1 MPNSSRRSVKK
12 NKTLCGQCRMVVEE
26 AKDDNIECDK
36 CGKIFHALCTKLD
49 KRQYDQLLKNSEE
62 EYVCHLC
69 NGDDTTAGTVREE
82 LLRIQSRL
90 NKLDQLQDSMNFM
103 SQKFDEVLKG
113 ISENKKKIQNIE
125 KENKNLKMEIKTLKD
140 SVKILNDQRVK
151 NDCVVSGVHINNDIS
166 AADAVIQISKLVGVE
181 ITKETIDDAYFLKT
195 KNQSNTKKSLVV
207 KFNSKTAKE
216 KLMSVKSKL
225 KNNEITKTV
234 YVNDFLSKESMELL
248 NYARTLK
255 SVGYHAVYSYSGRIF
270 AKKSEITKPRLIR
283 SEEDVDAILL
293 EATTS
298 KFHNRKLS
306 KKAITVIDD
315 SDGSED
321 DTQPEFTSP
330 TNVN

>member
-1 MPNSSRRSVKK
+1 M
-12 NKTLCGQCRMVVEE
+12 
-26 AKDDNIECDK
+26 
-36 CGKIFHALCTKLD
+36 
-49 KRQYDQLLKNSEE
+49 
-62 EYVCHLC
+62 CHLC

-306 KKAITVIDD
+306 KK
-315 SDGSED
+315 
-321 DTQPEFTSP
+321 Q
-330 TNVN
+330 